1 MRPFLHEF
9 GHVGTAL
16 SLDEGRQHTV
26 FFAVLLIRLVITSL
40 LCRSIGREH
49 HPPARIKYLPAGCLE
64 LHAIRL
70 THNGRSRKT
79 AVGIEHGD
87 EAAGNEVEHPSF
99 YIGEVDRRLAGRDN
113 GMVVRDFRIVEH
125 FLRLRQ
131 GGSLQ
136 RRGPGLIAPQPL
148 QNGGTLRIDVIAQEG
163 RIYTRI
169 SSDLFLVERLDSLQ
183 RVVGRVGKLLVALHL
198 QGGQVE
204 KAERCFTALLLRHR
218 GNGKRHILDTCQQLL
233 ASRAVGYGVYTT
245 VLFLLLGLLAGSQGF
260 LLLLGFQGLEHPA
273 VALADEGR
281 ESSITVDGIE
291 HPVLLGHKVLNLQL
305 TVHDKSQRRRL
316 HPPDGKYLAVLP
328 VLHGVQA
335 RGIHA
340 QQPIADGTAQARF
353 VQLLDAVEVCREVF
367 ADGLL
372 GQ

>member
-1 MRPFLHEF
+1 M
-9 GHVGTAL
+9 GTTL

-26 FFAVLLIRLVITSL
+26 FFAVLLIPLIAVSFLSGGID
-40 LCRSIGREH
+40 REH
-49 HPPARIKYLPAGCLE
+49 HSPTRIEYLPAGCLE

-70 THNGRSRKT
+70 AHDGRSRKT

-87 EAAGNEVEHPSF
+87 EAAGNEVEYPSF
-99 YIGEVDRRLAGRDN
+99 YIGEVDRRLAGRNN
-113 GMVVRDFRIVEH
+113 GMVVRDLRIVEH

-131 GGSLQ
+131 DGSLQ

-148 QNGGTLRIDVIAQEG
+148 QDGRTLGIDVVTQEG
-163 RIYTRI
+163 SIYTRI
-169 SSDLFLVERLDSLQ
+169 SSDLLLVERLDSFQ

-204 KAERCFTALLLRHR
+204 KAERRFPAFLLRHR
-218 GNGKRHILDTCQQLL
+218 GNGKRHILDACQQLL
-233 ASRAVGYGVYTT
+233 ASRTVCYGIYTA
-245 VLFLLLGLLAGSQGF
+245 VLFLLLGLLAGGQGF
-260 LLLLGFQGLEHPA
+260 LLLLCFQCQLF

-281 ESSITVDGIE
+281 ESSIAVNGIE

-305 TVHDKSQRRRL
+305 AVHDKGQCRRL
-316 HPPDGKYLAVLP
+316 HPPDGKHLAVLP
-328 VLHGVQA
+328 VFHGIQA

-340 QQPIADGTAQARF
+340 QQPVADGTAQARF
-353 VQLLDAVEVCREVF
+353 VQRLEVGSIPQVGESF
-367 ADGLL
+367 ADGFF